1 MSHHRESPLINC
13 QAIFITFRL
22 SDFLYPAFRAP
33 CFLSTSMHDIFGSQQ
48 SPSSVDW
55 QVPQVVSAGERDC
68 CLSDHKSCLKIGSK
82 LSQNCPKVGSKLSQ
96 RAAGCVR
103 TQEGDYCLPDL
114 ASRAAAGQC
123 YRCQSAT
130 AATNTVLQVLRCY
143 SRVLTRCKDATA
155 EY

>member
-96 RAAGCVR
+96 NCPKEPQVVSAHKRETAASP
-103 TQEGDYCLPDL
+103 TLLPVQPPVSATGARVLQQLL
-114 ASRAAAGQC
+114 AQC
-123 YRCQSAT
+123 YRC
-130 AATNTVLQVLRCY
+130 
-143 SRVLTRCKDATA
+143 
-155 EY
+155 